1 MVIQRGNWDQEL
13 TYMIAFK
20 VASSLKYAQ
29 THTRTHTH
37 IYIYIHELILI
48 VWISLVNFGKF
59 RGDHMNPLIDVE
71 EFAMQEFYVV
81 DSQKQF
87 VSCQVHPC
95 QR

>member
-1 MVIQRGNWDQEL
+1 MH
-13 TYMIAFK
+13 K
-20 VASSLKYAQ
+20 
-29 THTRTHTH
+29 HTRTHTH
-37 IYIYIHELILI
+37 TYIYIHTRINI
-48 VWISLVNFGKF
+48 DSLVNFGKF
-59 RGDHMNPLIDVE
+59 RGDHMKPLIDVE